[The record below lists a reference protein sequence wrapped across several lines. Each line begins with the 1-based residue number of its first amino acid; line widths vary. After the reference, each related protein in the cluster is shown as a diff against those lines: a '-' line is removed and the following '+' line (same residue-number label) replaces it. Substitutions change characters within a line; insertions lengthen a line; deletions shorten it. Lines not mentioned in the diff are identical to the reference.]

1 MFAWLY
7 NSYLQKHTKSYRHV
21 KITIAQEGISI
32 TRQIC
37 SYAWMKNKNSLS
49 IAIRHT
55 KTIETASKVVHV
67 IRTWFTQTNEKEN
80 LLRRE
85 RKSWSKLCHVN
96 LTCHHILRPC
106 KINPQPPKK
115 PYDVLETLFQ
125 FLKIQVSYKSVE
137 ECPPPSTFIAEFGL
151 GAIKFNA

>member
-1 MFAWLY
+1 MHDY
-7 NSYLQKHTKSYRHV
+7 
-21 KITIAQEGISI
+21 TIAIYKNTQKVTDMWRSPLRRRVSI

-115 PYDVLETLFQ
+115 TYDVLETLFQ

-137 ECPPPSTFIAEFGL
+137 ECPPL
-151 GAIKFNA
+151 LL

>member
-1 MFAWLY
+1 MNQNDKMTPILW
-7 NSYLQKHTKSYRHV
+7 NSTVTICLHDY
-21 KITIAQEGISI
+21 TIAIYKNTQKVTDMWRSPLRRRVSI

-115 PYDVLETLFQ
+115 LMTY
-125 FLKIQVSYKSVE
+125 LKHCFNSW
-137 ECPPPSTFIAEFGL
+137 
-151 GAIKFNA
+151 KFK

>member
-1 MFAWLY
+1 MNQNDKMTPILW
-7 NSYLQKHTKSYRHV
+7 NSTVTICLHDY
-21 KITIAQEGISI
+21 TIAIYKNTQKVTDMWRSPLRRRVSI

-115 PYDVLETLFQ
+115 TLWRTWNIVSILENSSKL
-125 FLKIQVSYKSVE
+125 
-137 ECPPPSTFIAEFGL
+137 
-151 GAIKFNA
+151 